1 MSVSFRKSILLFIV
15 LTLCFPGQV
24 FALGSSV
31 YRMNLNECIASA
43 LRMNE
48 ELKVAHYDV
57 MSSIAQ
63 KIEATKR
70 YVPVVKYKYRF
81 APVPR
86 DLDNPAES
94 FFSGDISV
102 VNTIKVEAGIP
113 VTTFGKLTVARE
125 LADIGIDA
133 SKLQKVRKGNDVV
146 LDIYK
151 LYYGI
156 LLAREL
162 KVIAN
167 KGLDAVLQKVKELEA
182 EENTDQLQI
191 LKLKAIM
198 YQVEK
203 KLDEANKKEKIAL
216 AMLKFR
222 VGLEDEDNF
231 DIKGT
236 YLSREH
242 FPYKTYNELLSLS
255 QEKRPEFTLLSYQ
268 VAAKKKQI
276 KLEKTE
282 YYPKLILGTFFEYG
296 VSPGIRGDETDNAF
310 NNPFNFTRAGVGFEL
325 SSDLDFRKIKSKVEM
340 AKAAHLKAVADQKSN
355 SRLLEIDMR
364 NAYLELEQ
372 KRKLLWRSEKEEKS
386 ARQVV
391 FLTKSNLDIGLG
403 EKKDYLEALQSYLVV
418 QAAVLENIYD
428 YNVAVA
434 TVKSKIGALFD
445 PAKLDIYKK
454 ANEY

>member
-1 MSVSFRKSILLFIV
+1 MKFKFSKYFSFVVCLCLLLIFSTAV
-15 LTLCFPGQV
+15 LSYDQ
-24 FALGSSV
+24 AR
-31 YRMNLNECIASA
+31 YRMNLDDCIASA
-43 LRMNE
+43 LRKNE
-48 ELKVAHYDV
+48 EIKVAHYDV
-57 MSSIAQ
+57 LSSIAQ

-86 DLDNPAES
+86 DLDNAAES
-94 FFSGDISV
+94 FFQGDISV
-102 VNTIKVEAGIP
+102 LNTIKIEAGIP
-113 VTTFGKLTVARE
+113 VTTFGKLTVSKE

-133 SKLQKVRKGNDVV
+133 SKLQQVRKANEVV

-162 KVIAN
+162 KVLAN
-167 KGLDAVLQKVKELEA
+167 KGLDAVLEKIKELEA

-191 LKLKAIM
+191 LKLKAIL

-203 KLDEANKKEKIAL
+203 KLDEADKKETIAL

-222 VGLEDEDNF
+222 VGLEDEDDFNIT
-231 DIKGT
+231 DT
-236 YLSREH
+236 YLKREK
-242 FPYKTYNELLSLS
+242 FAYQSYGELLSLS
-255 QEKRPEFTLLSYQ
+255 RDKRPEFTLLKHQ
-268 VAAKKKQI
+268 VSAKEKQI
-276 KLEKTE
+276 RLEKNE
-282 YYPKLILGTFFEYG
+282 YYPKLIFGTFFEYG
-296 VSPGIRGDETDNAF
+296 VSPGIKGDEDNNAF
-310 NNPFNFTRAGVGFEL
+310 VNPFNFTRAGVGFEL

-340 AKAAHLKAVADQKSN
+340 AKAAHLKSVADKRAN
-355 SRLLEIDMR
+355 FRLLEIDMK

-372 KRKLLWRSEKEEKS
+372 RRNLLWRSEKEERS

-403 EKKDYLEALQSYLVV
+403 EKKDYLEALQSYLLV
-418 QAAVLENIYD
+418 QAAVLENVFN

-434 TVKSKIGALFD
+434 TVKSKVGMLFD
-445 PAKLDIYKK
+445 PAKLDHYEE
-454 ANEY
+454 NL